1 MTTMHKPLIGT
12 SYRRREDARLTT
24 GFGQFIADIP
34 VANALHAKFVRS
46 DRAHA
51 RIRRIDVAR
60 ARALPGVAAVLTG
73 EDIRE
78 VIPSLPNRS
87 TQPLLPA
94 HYPRHWPLAVGK
106 VRFHG
111 EPVAV
116 VVAEDK
122 YVAADAAELVEID
135 YEDLPVV
142 TDPEAALKPDA
153 PILHEG
159 MENNIIFEMTLTGGF
174 TPEEQAANARE
185 VDAIFAA
192 APHTLSRRFRVHRCG
207 VTPLETR
214 GVVADWTRSGL
225 RVWMST
231 QRPHIDRL
239 VFSDLFAIPQNMVHV
254 SAPQDQG
261 GAFGVKA
268 PVYREPIMIV
278 HLTRLLG
285 RPVRWIES
293 REEHLMA
300 VSQERDQIHDLE
312 IAADDEGRIL
322 ALRDRILA
330 DNGDS
335 CEGVFWGFVM
345 PFYGAAM
352 VPNGYAIPKCDIHVR
367 AVATNKSALSPARAF
382 GTLPGRFAVDRMID
396 ILARKLGKDPAEV
409 RRLNILRELP
419 HVSPTGVHYDYSDYL
434 KVWDKLIETVDLAG
448 FRREQAAARAEGR
461 HIGIGFGTSV
471 HASGVASV
479 ALVPMEGQPGYGSAT
494 VKIDSRGTVTVLEG
508 DAPQGQGHE
517 TAMSQV
523 VADMLGVDPEAVIVR
538 VGDSVATPFASGTF
552 GARGG
557 SYTASAVALAAKALR
572 SKLARIALHD
582 ARRNEEPDSVTFAG
596 GKLIAGDGNP
606 LTTFADIAERVIMRP
621 LDLPEGMD
629 ASLEHTAFF
638 EADFPMMS
646 YDAVAV
652 KVEADPETGRFRIL
666 DVTVAADVG
675 NIINP
680 QIVEGQTHGGI
691 VQGLSNAMFEEFVY
705 DANGI
710 QLSSTLEAYKIANAA
725 DVPPMHVVHANTPC
739 RHTPLGTRGMGEGTP
754 GPVPGALVNAICDAL
769 APFAVEIDS
778 LPIRPDRL
786 WQALRAASAG

>member
-1 MTTMHKPLIGT
+1 MNKVNKPLIGT
-12 SYRRREDARLTT
+12 SYPRREDARLTT
-24 GFGQFIADIP
+24 GYGEYLADIKVTAP
-34 VANALHAKFVRS
+34 LHAKFVRS

-51 RIRRIDVAR
+51 NIKRIDTSKAK
-60 ARALPGVAAVLTG
+60 ALPGVVAVLTG
-73 EDIRE
+73 DEIKD
-78 VIPSLPNRS
+78 VIPSLPNKS
-87 TQPLLPA
+87 TQPLLPGN
-94 HYPRHWPLAVGK
+94 YPRHWPLAVGK
-106 VRFHG
+106 VRFNG

-135 YEDLPVV
+135 YEDLPVL
-142 TDPEAALKPDA
+142 TDPEDALKPDA
-153 PILHEG
+153 PILHDG
-159 MENNIIFEMTLTGGF
+159 MENNVVFEMTLTGGF
-174 TPEEQAANARE
+174 TPEEQAANAAE

-192 APHTLSRRFRVHRCG
+192 APHRVKRRFRVHRCG

-214 GVVADWTRSGL
+214 GVVAEWTRNGL
-225 RVWMST
+225 RVWMTT

-239 VFSDLFAIPQNMVHV
+239 VFSDLFSIPQNMVHV
-254 SAPQDQG
+254 SAPTDQG

-285 RPVRWIES
+285 RPVRWVES

-312 IAADDEGRIL
+312 MAADDDGRIL
-322 ALRDRILA
+322 ALRDMIIA

-352 VPNGYAIPKCDIHVR
+352 VPNGYAIPKCDINVR

-382 GTLPGRFAVDRMID
+382 GTLPARFAVDRMID
-396 ILARKLGKDPAEV
+396 IIARKIGKDAAEV
-409 RRLNILRELP
+409 RRLNIITELP

-434 KVWDKLIETVDLAG
+434 KVWDKLIETVDLEG
-448 FRREQAAARAEGR
+448 FRKEQAAARAEGR

-494 VKIDSRGTVTVLEG
+494 VKIDSRGSVTVMEG

-517 TAMSQV
+517 TVMSQV
-523 VADMLGVDPEAVIVR
+523 VADALGVPPEDVLVR
-538 VGDSVATPFASGTF
+538 VGDSIATPFASGTF

-557 SYTASAVALAAKALR
+557 SYTASAVAIAAAKLR
-572 SKLARIALHD
+572 KKLATIALHD
-582 ARRNEEPDSVTFAG
+582 AGRTDDPDTVVFEG
-596 GKLIAGDGNP
+596 GKLVAADGTE
-606 LTTFADIAERVIMRP
+606 LTGFADLTERIIMRP
-621 LDLPEGMD
+621 LDLPEGTD

-646 YDAVAV
+646 YDAIAV
-652 KVEADPETGRFRIL
+652 KVEADPETGNFTIL

-691 VQGLSNAMFEEFVY
+691 VQGLSNAMFEEFIY
-705 DANGI
+705 DANGN
-710 QLSSTLEAYKIANAA
+710 QLSSTLEHYKLANCA
-725 DVPPMHVVHANTPC
+725 DVPPMNVVHANTPC

-754 GPVPGALVNAICDAL
+754 GPVPGALANALCDAL
-769 APFAVEIDS
+769 EPLALEINQ

-786 WQALRAASAG
+786 WQHVRDARKG

>member
-1 MTTMHKPLIGT
+1 MNRIDTPLIGS

-24 GFGQFIADIP
+24 GQGEFLADIR
-34 VANALHAKFVRS
+34 VAAPLHATFVRS

-51 RIRRIDVAR
+51 NIRGIDTAR
-60 ARALPGVAAVLTG
+60 ARALPGVVAVLTG
-73 EDIRE
+73 DEIRD

-87 TQPLLPA
+87 TQPLLPG

-106 VRFHG
+106 VRFNG

-122 YVAADAAELVEID
+122 YVAADAAELVEVA
-135 YEDLPVV
+135 YEDLPVL
-142 TDPEAALKPDA
+142 TDPEAALRPDA

-159 MENNIIFEMTLTGGF
+159 MESNVVFEMTLTGGF
-174 TPEEQAANARE
+174 TPEEQAANAAE
-185 VDAIFAA
+185 VDAILAA
-192 APHTLSRRFRVHRCG
+192 APHRVARRFRVHRCG

-214 GVVADWTRSGL
+214 GVVAEWTRNGL

-239 VFSDLFAIPQNMVHV
+239 VFSDLFSIPQNMVHV
-254 SAPQDQG
+254 SAPTDQG

-278 HLTRLLG
+278 HLARTLG
-285 RPVRWIES
+285 RPVRWVES

-312 IAADDEGRIL
+312 MATDEDGRIL
-322 ALRDRILA
+322 ALRDHIIA

-352 VPNGYAIPKCDIHVR
+352 VPNGYAIPKCDISVR

-382 GTLPGRFAVDRMID
+382 GTLPARFAVDRMLD
-396 ILARKLGKDPAEV
+396 IIARRIGRDAAEV
-409 RRLNILRELP
+409 RRLNILTELP
-419 HVSPTGVHYDYSDYL
+419 HTSPTGVHYDYSDYV
-434 KVWDKLIETVDLAG
+434 KVWDKLIETVDLEG
-448 FRREQAAARAEGR
+448 FRKEQAAARAEGR

-523 VADMLGVDPEAVIVR
+523 VADGLGVDPEDVIVR
-538 VGDSVATPFASGTF
+538 VGDSITTPFASGTF

-557 SYTASAVALAAKALR
+557 SYTASAVAIAAKALR
-572 SKLARIALHD
+572 RKLAVIALHD
-582 ARRNEEPDSVTFAG
+582 AGRAEDPDTVAFRGAR
-596 GKLIAGDGNP
+596 LVAADGTE
-606 LTTFADIAERVIMRP
+606 LTGFADLAERIIMRP
-621 LDLPEGMD
+621 LNLPEGTD

-646 YDAVAV
+646 YDAIAV
-652 KVEADPETGRFRIL
+652 KVEADPETGSFRIL

-705 DANGI
+705 DADGT
-710 QLSSTLEAYKIANAA
+710 QLSSTLEHYKLANCA
-725 DVPPMHVVHANTPC
+725 DVPPMTVVHANTPC

-754 GPVPGALVNAICDAL
+754 GPVPGALANALCDAL
-769 APFAVEIDS
+769 EPLGLEINQ

-786 WQALRAASAG
+786 WQHIRDAREG

>member
-1 MTTMHKPLIGT
+1 MNQIYTPLIGS

-24 GFGQFIADIP
+24 GHGEFLADIKVTAP
-34 VANALHAKFVRS
+34 LHAKFVRS

-51 RIRRIDVAR
+51 TIRSIDTAK
-60 ARALPGVAAVLTG
+60 ARALPGVVAVLTG
-73 EDIRE
+73 EDIKE
-78 VIPSLPNRS
+78 LIPSLPNRS
-87 TQPLLPA
+87 TQPLLPG

-106 VRFHG
+106 VRFNG

-122 YVAADAAELVEID
+122 YVAADASELVEVD
-135 YEDLPVV
+135 YEDLPVL
-142 TDPEAALKPDA
+142 TDPEDALKPDA

-159 MENNIIFEMTLTGGF
+159 MESNVVFEMTLTGGF
-174 TPEEQAANARE
+174 TPEEQAANAAE

-192 APHTLSRRFRVHRCG
+192 APHRVARRFRVHRCG

-214 GVVADWTRSGL
+214 GTVAEWTRNGL

-239 VFSDLFAIPQNMVHV
+239 VFSDLFSIPQNMVHV
-254 SAPQDQG
+254 SAPTDQG

-278 HLTRLLG
+278 HLARTLG
-285 RPVRWIES
+285 RPVRWVES

-312 IAADDEGRIL
+312 MAADEDGRIL
-322 ALRDRILA
+322 ALRDHIIA

-352 VPNGYAIPKCDIHVR
+352 VPNGYTIPKCDISVR

-382 GTLPGRFAVDRMID
+382 GTLPARFAVDRMID
-396 ILARKLGKDPAEV
+396 IIARRIGKDAAEV
-409 RRLNILRELP
+409 RRLNILTDLP
-419 HVSPTGVHYDYSDYL
+419 HTSPTGVHYDYSDYV
-434 KVWDKLIETVDLAG
+434 KVWDKLIETVDLEG
-448 FRREQAAARAEGR
+448 FRKEQAAARAEGR

-508 DAPQGQGHE
+508 DAPQGPGHE

-523 VADMLGVDPEAVIVR
+523 VADGLGVDPEDVIVR
-538 VGDSVATPFASGTF
+538 VGDSITTPFASGTF

-557 SYTASAVALAAKALR
+557 SYTASAVAIAAKALR
-572 SKLARIALHD
+572 RKLARIALHD
-582 ARRNEEPDSVTFAG
+582 AKRTEDPETVVFRG
-596 GKLIAGDGNP
+596 GKLVAADGTELAG
-606 LTTFADIAERVIMRP
+606 FADLAERIIMRP
-621 LDLPEGMD
+621 LDLPEGTD

-646 YDAVAV
+646 YDAIAV
-652 KVEADPETGRFRIL
+652 KVEADPETGHFRIL

-705 DANGI
+705 DANGN
-710 QLSSTLEAYKIANAA
+710 QLSSTLEHYKLANCA

-739 RHTPLGTRGMGEGTP
+739 LHTPLGTRGMGEGTP
-754 GPVPGALVNAICDAL
+754 GPVPGALANALCDAL
-769 APFAVEIDS
+769 EPLGLEINQ

-786 WQALRAASAG
+786 WQHIRDARTG